1 MPKPKPKPKPAHAAA
16 VNLHATEAAE
26 FSAADGGCA
35 CGALRFRLTRE
46 PMFVHCCHCTR
57 CQRETG
63 GPFAHHAM
71 VEFNAMLVLD
81 GEPAFVQVPTDSGN
95 RHWVARCAQ
104 CRTALWNEHGSRQ
117 AITRY
122 VRVGTLDEP
131 ARFPP
136 RAHIYGRSMQPW
148 LRLNDLAA
156 PVFDQYYDAATVW
169 PAAGLARYAS
179 AQAAKVANAA
189 ERRAAP
195 GKPAKA

>member
-46 PMFVHCCHCTR
+46 PM
-57 CQRETG
+57 
-63 GPFAHHAM
+63 
-71 VEFNAMLVLD
+71 
-81 GEPAFVQVPTDSGN
+81 FVQVPTDSGN

-179 AQAAKVANAA
+179 SQAAKVANAA